1 MAVSPFDSTLWTG
14 FWGDP
19 EIAPLFS
26 DEAEIAAMLA
36 VEAALARAQA
46 GVGMVPAAAAAAIT
60 VAAEAGGIGPEEL
73 AAGVAAAG
81 MPVPA
86 LVAALRKRLP
96 EEHAGWVHFGATT
109 QDVIDT
115 GLVLRLGRVLAL
127 LDARLARMVGILAA
141 QAERHRGTVIAART
155 RGQIAQPT
163 TLGAK
168 IAVWAMPLVR
178 HRVRLAEL
186 QPRVLVVSQ
195 AGAAG
200 TNAAMGGHGRAVM
213 AALAAELGLAPAE
226 VPWHAAR
233 DGIAEVG
240 GWLALVTGSLG
251 KVGQDLLQLGASEVG
266 EVTAGKGGGSSTMP
280 NKANPIAADAL
291 VALAR
296 VNAHSVGMLQDAM
309 LTTQERDG
317 AAWGLEWFALPAMA
331 VAAGAAT
338 RHALAL
344 AGTLAA
350 NPERIAATFAAD
362 RGMMLAEAAV
372 FALAETM
379 PRPEAQAAVYRAVA
393 AARDKNVTLAE
404 ALAAQVPG
412 RAWADIL
419 DPSRHTGEAKELV
432 DRLAEA
438 VAGERGNAPAR

>member
-1 MAVSPFDSTLWTG
+1 MAVSPFDSALWAG

-19 EIAPLFS
+19 EVAGLFS

-46 GVGMVPAAAAAAIT
+46 AVGMVPAAAAAAIT
-60 VAAEAGGIGPEEL
+60 AAAEAGGIAPEEL
-73 AAGVAAAG
+73 AAGVVAAG

-86 LVAALRKRLP
+86 LVAALRRRVP
-96 EEHAGWVHFGATT
+96 AEHAGWVHFGATT
-109 QDVIDT
+109 QDVIDS
-115 GLVLRLGRVLAL
+115 GLVLRMGRALAIV
-127 LDARLARMVGILAA
+127 DARLARLVGALAA

-168 IAVWAMPLVR
+168 IAVWTMPLVR
-178 HRVRLAEL
+178 DRARLAEL
-186 QPRVLVVSQ
+186 RPRVLVVSQ

-213 AALAAELGLAPAE
+213 AGLAGELGLAPAE

-251 KVGQDLLQLGASEVG
+251 KIGQDLLQLGASEVG

-280 NKANPIAADAL
+280 NKANPIVADAL

-296 VNAHSVGMLQDAM
+296 LNAHTVGMLQDAM
-309 LTTQERDG
+309 VTTQERDG

-338 RHALAL
+338 RHALGL
-344 AGTLAA
+344 AETLAA
-350 NPERIAATFAAD
+350 NPGRIAATFAAD
-362 RGMMLAEAAV
+362 QGMMLAEAAV

-393 AARDKNVTLAE
+393 AARETGVSLAE
-404 ALAAQVPG
+404 ALAGEVPG
-412 RAWADIL
+412 RDWADVL
-419 DPSRHTGEAKELV
+419 DPARHTGEAADLV

-438 VAGERGNAPAR
+438 VGERRMGPAR